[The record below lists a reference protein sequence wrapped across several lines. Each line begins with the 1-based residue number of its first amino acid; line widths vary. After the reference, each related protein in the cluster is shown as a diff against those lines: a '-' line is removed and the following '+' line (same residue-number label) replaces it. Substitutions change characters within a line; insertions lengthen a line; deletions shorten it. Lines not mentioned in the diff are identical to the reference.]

1 MRKSREIEVGKL
13 FTPCHVIWHEFVVV
27 SFTKLII
34 LAKIVLSWI
43 YQSAPMNQGRSK
55 METPTQLGVVS
66 LKMKAFCL
74 SVILAVIIFFGIK
87 VAFPEV
93 DFSWFYQS
101 APRIQGRFSNV
112 IVFSGKNCLKLLW
125 KVTPFLCHV
134 IG

>member
-1 MRKSREIEVGKL
+1 
-13 FTPCHVIWHEFVVV
+13 
-27 SFTKLII
+27 
-34 LAKIVLSWI
+34 
-43 YQSAPMNQGRSK
+43 MNQGRSK

-112 IVFSGKNCLKLLW
+112 IVFSGKIAFNYLQ
-125 KVTPFLCHV
+125 CHAV
-134 IG
+134 D